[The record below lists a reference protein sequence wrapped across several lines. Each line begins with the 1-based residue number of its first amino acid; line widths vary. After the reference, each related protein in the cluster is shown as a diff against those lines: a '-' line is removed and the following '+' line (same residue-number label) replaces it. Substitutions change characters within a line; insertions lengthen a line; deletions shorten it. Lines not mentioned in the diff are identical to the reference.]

1 MLADVVE
8 MPGPALLAVNLEA
21 HEVARLPALLSRG
34 ASVSEGIGEPLELW
48 LMLALAYISVL
59 RRSMALFESFLQR
72 PHTKTPYLNRCSL
85 RGFSAGCLFLFFLL
99 EVVCMTGL
107 HG

>member
-8 MPGPALLAVNLEA
+8 MPGPALLAVHLEA
-21 HEVARLPALLSRG
+21 HEGARLPALLSRG

-48 LMLALAYISVL
+48 LMLALAYLSVL
-59 RRSMALFESFLQR
+59 RRSMALFESLQR
-72 PHTKTPYLNRCSL
+72 PHTKTPYLNHCSL